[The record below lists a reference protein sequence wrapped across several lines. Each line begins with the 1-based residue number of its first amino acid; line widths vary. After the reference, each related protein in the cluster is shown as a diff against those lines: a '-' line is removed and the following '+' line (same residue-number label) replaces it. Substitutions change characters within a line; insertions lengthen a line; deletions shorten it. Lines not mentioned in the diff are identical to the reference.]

1 MTSGLIAILRVF
13 TISRVNNRIFN
24 IQVLLLIFIV
34 KNSTTNRF
42 IILITND
49 RGFFNFKKVGIEE
62 ITGLSLN
69 ILGKL
74 INSIP
79 LSTN

>member
-49 RGFFNFKKVGIEE
+49 RGFFNFKTSRNRRDNRFIFKY
-62 ITGLSLN
+62 TG
-69 ILGKL
+69 
-74 INSIP
+74 
-79 LSTN
+79 